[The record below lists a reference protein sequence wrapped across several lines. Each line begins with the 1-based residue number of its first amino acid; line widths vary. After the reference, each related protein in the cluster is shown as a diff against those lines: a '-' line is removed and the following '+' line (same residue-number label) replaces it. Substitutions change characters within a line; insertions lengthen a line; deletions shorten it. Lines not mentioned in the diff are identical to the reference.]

1 MNSTAYSIRALLHAY
16 SQKTALDI
24 PLLDIPKGKICALLG
39 PNGSGK
45 TTLLSILAHLLTP
58 TSGSVLLF
66 GMETIRNRNFRIRR
80 KVTMVH
86 QKPIL
91 FSTSV
96 RDNIAYGLRATGYS
110 SKEIESRVHRILGEL
125 KLEDVAEKH
134 ARKLSGGEAQ
144 RVALARA
151 LVLDLPIVLLDEP
164 TNSLDDTFRPIL
176 LETIERINETRNTT
190 FIIAT
195 HDLNFLTPI
204 ATQIVRLNAGKLE
217 SNNDI
222 STPPPKLR

>member
-1 MNSTAYSIRALLHAY
+1 MNSAAYSIRSLIHAY
-16 SQKTALDI
+16 GDKTVLDVPQLDVSKGAL
-24 PLLDIPKGKICALLG
+24 CALLG

-45 TTLLSILAHLLTP
+45 STLLSILAHLLAP
-58 TSGSVLLF
+58 TSGSVLMF
-66 GMETIRNRNFRIRR
+66 GIETVRNRDFRICK

-96 RDNIAYGLRATGYS
+96 RDNIAFGLRATGCS
-110 SKEIESRVHRILGEL
+110 SKEIVSRVHRILGEL

-144 RVALARA
+144 RAVLARA

-164 TNSLDDTFRPIL
+164 TNSLDDASRPIL
-176 LETIERINETRNTT
+176 LETIKRIHETRDTT

-195 HDLNFLTPI
+195 HDLNFLAPI
-204 ATQIVRLNAGKLE
+204 ATQLVHLNAGKLE
-217 SNNDI
+217 NNNDA
-222 STPPPKLR
+222 SPLPLRPR

>member
-1 MNSTAYSIRALLHAY
+1 MNATPAYAIRSLFHAY
-16 SQKTALDI
+16 GEKTVLDI
-24 PLLDIPKGKICALLG
+24 PQLDIPKGEICALLG

-58 TSGSVLLF
+58 ASGSVLMF
-66 GMETIRNRNFRIRR
+66 GIETVRNRDFRIRR

-96 RDNIAYGLRATGYS
+96 RDNIAFGLRATGYA
-110 SKEIESRVHRILGEL
+110 SKEIGSRVYRILGEW

-144 RVALARA
+144 RAVLARA

-164 TNSLDDTFRPIL
+164 TNSLDDASRPIL
-176 LETIERINETRNTT
+176 LETIKRIHETRDTT

-204 ATQIVRLNAGKLE
+204 ATQFIHLNAGKLD
-217 SNNDI
+217 NNDV
-222 STPPPKLR
+222 SPLPPKLR